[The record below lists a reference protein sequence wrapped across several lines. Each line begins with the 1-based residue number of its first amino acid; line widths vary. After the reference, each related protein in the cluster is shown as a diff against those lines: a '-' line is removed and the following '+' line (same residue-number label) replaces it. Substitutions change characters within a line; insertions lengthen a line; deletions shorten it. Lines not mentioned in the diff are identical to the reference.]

1 MKLIVDAGPVFAYLS
16 ANDPDHA
23 RCVDLLESFDGEL
36 VIPQLVLAE
45 VSYFINTRVK
55 RAVGAKKAAEAELAL
70 IEDITAGAFRVEPV
84 EERDWP
90 RIAELVGRYH
100 DFPLG
105 ITDASVMAAAER
117 LDTPK
122 IATLDARHFHAVASA
137 RFGHFEIL

>member
-1 MKLIVDAGPVFAYLS
+1 VRLIVDAGPIFAYLS
-16 ANDPDHA
+16 ADDPDHA
-23 RCVDLLESFDGEL
+23 RSVALLESFGGEL

-70 IEDITAGAFRVEPV
+70 IEDITTGTFRVEPV
-84 EERDWP
+84 QEADWP
-90 RIAELVGRYH
+90 RIAELIGRYR

-122 IATLDARHFHAVASA
+122 IATLDTRHFHAVASA
-137 RFGHFEIL
+137 RFGHFELL